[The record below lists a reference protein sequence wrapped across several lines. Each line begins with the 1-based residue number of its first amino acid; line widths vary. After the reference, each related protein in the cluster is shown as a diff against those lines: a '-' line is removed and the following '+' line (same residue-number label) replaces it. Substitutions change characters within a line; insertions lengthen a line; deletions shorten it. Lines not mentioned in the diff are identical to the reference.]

1 MVYGDESKPFGAS
14 VKSSRSWKGTCSQRG
29 PLLGLGSY
37 SIFRDI
43 SRTVQYLG
51 YWLNLIDMGSHISKQ
66 PIEYMSQVCSKS
78 CWYPTPN
85 PSRAPTFPICSIYE
99 ILWLSQHR
107 PKHESSIIFPIQ
119 TMINPIPDPRP
130 GNWWIFKHQPSNI
143 GAWSDIVACC
153 ESCVKSYFVGSIH
166 NSAGSKKR
174 YVCFWCTK
182 VIKSADSKV
191 HLVNPTINHPGV
203 RAVEEGTGFTTG
215 SSIPIILLTQKKD
228 CKDCRKP
235 NDVVFLG
242 APQKKPWQMSPP
254 SVMAVMQIPAELF
267 L

>member
-1 MVYGDESKPFGAS
+1 MEGDVFPRGA
-14 VKSSRSWKGTCSQRG
+14 WC
-29 PLLGLGSY
+29 LGSY
-37 SIFRDI
+37 SLFRDI

-51 YWLNLIDMGSHISKQ
+51 YWYGLSNSYLNVIWDISKQ

-107 PKHESSIIFPIQ
+107 PKHDSSIIFPIQ

-153 ESCVKSYFVGSIH
+153 ESCVKSFFCGF
-166 NSAGSKKR
+166 NTQFCGLKK
-174 YVCFWCTK
+174 
-182 VIKSADSKV
+182 
-191 HLVNPTINHPGV
+191 TI
-203 RAVEEGTGFTTG
+203 
-215 SSIPIILLTQKKD
+215 
-228 CKDCRKP
+228 C
-235 NDVVFLG
+235 
-242 APQKKPWQMSPP
+242 
-254 SVMAVMQIPAELF
+254 LF
-267 L
+267 LVYKSDKIRR